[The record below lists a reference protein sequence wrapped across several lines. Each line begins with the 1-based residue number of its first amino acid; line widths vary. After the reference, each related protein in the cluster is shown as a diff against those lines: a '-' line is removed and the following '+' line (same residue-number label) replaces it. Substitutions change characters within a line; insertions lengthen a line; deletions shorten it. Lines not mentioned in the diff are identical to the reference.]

1 MVDIPCLVN
10 DSVVLVD
17 CEVKDDVIYAAIFQC
32 PASLVN
38 DLRGSL
44 QTVFEP
50 KMADSFQAVL
60 EIPKD
65 ITELYYDAQFSYRP
79 LASD

>member
-1 MVDIPCLVN
+1 MDIPCLVN
-10 DSVVLVD
+10 ESVVLVD
-17 CEVKDDVIYAAIFQC
+17 CEVKNDVLYAAIFQC
-32 PASLVN
+32 PAPLVH

-50 KMADSFQAVL
+50 KMADGFRAVL
-60 EIPKD
+60 EIPQD

-79 LASD
+79 LATD

>member
-10 DSVVLVD
+10 ESVVLVD

-32 PASLVN
+32 PASLIKEI
-38 DLRGSL
+38 RGTL

-50 KMADSFQAVL
+50 KTLDGFNAVI
-60 EIPKD
+60 EIPPD

>member
-1 MVDIPCLVN
+1 MEVPCLVN
-10 DSVVLVD
+10 ESVALVD

-32 PASLVN
+32 PASLVSEI
-38 DLRGSL
+38 RGSL

-50 KMADSFQAVL
+50 KMADGFQAVI
-60 EIPKD
+60 EIPQD

>member
-1 MVDIPCLVN
+1 MDVSCLVN
-10 DSVVLVD
+10 ESVVLVD

-32 PASLVN
+32 PGSLVS

-50 KMADSFQAVL
+50 KTTDGFRAVI
-60 EIPKD
+60 EIPQD

-79 LASD
+79 LAAD